1 MRSSMQKAAE
11 ENHIRLIVMMPE
23 NEAAYGEQDQIIEDL
38 LQEGIDAPSSRRST
52 STIRRSGWKRRSS
65 AVSRC

>member
-38 LQEGIDAPSSRRST
+38 LQEGIDAL
-52 STIRRSGWKRRSS
+52 I
-65 AVSRC
+65 VSPVNIHHTAQWVEEAQ